1 MEVFA
6 DILMYVFFGLYI
18 FTTLSTI
25 TVILLENRDPVK
37 TISWLLVLLLVPLF
51 GLMFYAMFGQNFRQR
66 KIISKKSI
74 RRLKYKSAD
83 ALDMKAIDKNDFPE
97 STYHLIKLLYFNN
110 EAPLYEKN
118 AVEIYTNGEETF
130 DAIFEAIDKAEEH
143 IHAEFFIIEPD
154 PVGRKFRDLL
164 IKKAKEGVRV
174 RLIYDYWGSFNLNK
188 KFFQPLREAG
198 AYVHPF
204 LPAKFPFFAH
214 KINYRNHRKMVVI
227 DGKVG
232 FTGGLNVATRYREGD
247 YLGKW
252 RDTTIRIEGTA
263 VYGLQNTFLMDWYFV
278 DRKLI
283 TDKKYYPEHYPSRAT
298 NRIQIVHSGPDTD
311 WENIMQGIFIAIAA
325 AKKYVYIHTPYF
337 MPTEVV
343 AAALKVAALGG
354 IDVRII
360 VPSKSD
366 TSLARSSNYSFIGP
380 MVEAGVRVYLYKN
393 GFLHSKAIVIDDFI
407 STVGT
412 ANMDFRSYE
421 QNFEV
426 NAFIYDKKTAVS
438 LKKFFL
444 NDLAKCTEV
453 TRQEWAAR
461 SKWERLKESFAR
473 LFSPL
478 M

>member
-1 MEVFA
+1 
-6 DILMYVFFGLYI
+6 
-18 FTTLSTI
+18 
-25 TVILLENRDPVK
+25 
-37 TISWLLVLLLVPLF
+37 
-51 GLMFYAMFGQNFRQR
+51 
-66 KIISKKSI
+66 
-74 RRLKYKSAD
+74 
-83 ALDMKAIDKNDFPE
+83 
-97 STYHLIKLLYFNN
+97 
-110 EAPLYEKN
+110 
-118 AVEIYTNGEETF
+118 
-130 DAIFEAIDKAEEH
+130 
-143 IHAEFFIIEPD
+143 
-154 PVGRKFRDLL
+154 
-164 IKKAKEGVRV
+164 
-174 RLIYDYWGSFNLNK
+174 
-188 KFFQPLREAG
+188 
-198 AYVHPF
+198 
-204 LPAKFPFFAH
+204 
-214 KINYRNHRKMVVI
+214 
-227 DGKVG
+227 
-232 FTGGLNVATRYREGD
+232 
-247 YLGKW
+247 
-252 RDTTIRIEGTA
+252 
-263 VYGLQNTFLMDWYFV
+263 
-278 DRKLI
+278 
-283 TDKKYYPEHYPSRAT
+283 
-298 NRIQIVHSGPDTD
+298 
-311 WENIMQGIFIAIAA
+311 MQGIFIAIAT

-426 NAFIYDKKTAVS
+426 NAFIYDKKTALR

-461 SKWERLKESFAR
+461 SKWERLKESFSR